1 VPRANEK
8 EALACVEKSSAGLHD
23 GSGHGYALTP
33 FRLNNFS
40 LMRNGRVLTLKEH
53 GREARYECR
62 VIYGDQNLLGCVSQA
77 SMIVLDLDNLTFSR
91 SNLYG
96 YVDGSTDSLS
106 VAYGDCQRS

>member
-106 VAYGDCQRS
+106 VAYGDCQRL